1 MSVKR
6 YYGYSVIGHGASLYA
21 NFEMTDVTKSVFN
34 MYENFNKET
43 FDSVPNVPVEMISFS
58 DMVYNAHNQTYTFT
72 RNPIIE
78 KRELTR
84 SNDDVVVLGF
94 SGGLDSVFQALRLI
108 DSGYK
113 VVLFHLKGVNTYENG
128 QGTKH
133 SIHIADKLKQRG
145 VEYVECEIKKTN
157 DKSNAY
163 KQHWPENPIKN
174 QLILAMMID
183 YCIVNGYHKIS
194 LGDDFDLSIDDAMV
208 GVNLTDSRELTQ
220 EFLKCI
226 CSLVSGIE
234 FIPIEKGQDKLK
246 RLKTI
251 EQYGL
256 LDDYYSCVLP
266 GRFNATRHESNEQ
279 KYNVTLSKNNC
290 GCSCRKCAMHNLL
303 MHYGGVK
310 IFPDEFIESCWK
322 VMWKNAHSADYKF
335 FSPDL
340 SLETRL
346 KNLFEY

>member
-1 MSVKR
+1 
-6 YYGYSVIGHGASLYA
+6 
-21 NFEMTDVTKSVFN
+21 
-34 MYENFNKET
+34 
-43 FDSVPNVPVEMISFS
+43 
-58 DMVYNAHNQTYTFT
+58 
-72 RNPIIE
+72 
-78 KRELTR
+78 
-84 SNDDVVVLGF
+84 
-94 SGGLDSVFQALRLI
+94 
-108 DSGYK
+108 
-113 VVLFHLKGVNTYENG
+113 
-128 QGTKH
+128 
-133 SIHIADKLKQRG
+133 
-145 VEYVECEIKKTN
+145 
-157 DKSNAY
+157 
-163 KQHWPENPIKN
+163 
-174 QLILAMMID
+174 MMID

-226 CSLVSGIE
+226 GSLVSGIE

-251 EQYGL
+251 EQYSMF
-256 LDDYYSCVLP
+256 DYYYSCVLP

-310 IFPDEFIESCWK
+310 VFPDEFIESCWK

-340 SLETRL
+340 SLETRI